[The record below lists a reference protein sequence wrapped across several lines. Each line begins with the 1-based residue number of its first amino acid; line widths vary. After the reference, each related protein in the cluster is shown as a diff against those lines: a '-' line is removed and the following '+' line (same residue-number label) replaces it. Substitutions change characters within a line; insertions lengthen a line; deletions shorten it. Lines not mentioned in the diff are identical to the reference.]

1 MRLLKVEDDNKLS
14 LVEFF
19 GSDIPPYA
27 ILSHTW
33 GADHEEVTHKDI
45 LDGVGESKAGYK
57 KIRFC
62 GKQAIKNDLYYF
74 WVDTCCIDKSS
85 STELQE
91 AINSMFRWYQ
101 EAARCYVYLSDVSF
115 SSPGDDEYSKRW
127 KSSFKRSKW
136 FTRGWTLQELIA
148 PTSVEF
154 FSEEEQ
160 RLGDKQSM
168 EQTLYKITGVAIQ
181 ALRGSPLSQFSVD
194 ERMSWAKVRQTKRE
208 EDAAY
213 SLLGIFNIHM
223 PLLYGE
229 RREKALFRLKK
240 EIKESL
246 KEELT
251 ALPPTPCTR
260 QLKWKYA
267 SFRTVSEK
275 SLGLH
280 PDLRA
285 IIGDKTID
293 LDAILEE
300 KLKIR
305 KELLDLLCFEH
316 IDERLLSLKAAHR
329 KTCAWFLHTNQY
341 KAWTSAE
348 NLHDHHGFLWI
359 KGKPGAGKSILMKFL
374 DSKAKESAKSSTDVL
389 VASFFFNA
397 RGDYLEKSTTGLYR
411 SLLWQLFEKAEDL
424 QEILDEFDTN
434 AIRIIQRKGWQLEIL
449 KQTLT
454 RAVECLGCRSLQI
467 FVDALDECD
476 DRDVMDMVSFLEDIG
491 ERAVEVNVRLRIC
504 FSSRHYP
511 TITIRGMQI
520 VLEDEKEHDADIAQ
534 YINSTLKLHNPKT
547 AANLRAQV
555 LEKSAGIFLW
565 VALVIPMLNK
575 ANTKGQVEK
584 VQKCLDEIPPGL
596 DDLFEMILTRDSEDV
611 QELRLCIQWILFAS
625 RPLKQEEYFFAIR
638 SPISPETARC
648 RVLGDVTAEV
658 MRLFVH
664 SSLKGLA
671 QVTKTRSQDK
681 IPTVQFIHESVRDFF
696 LLKKGYQR
704 LWTDH
709 DDQFVAYSHEVL
721 RDRCFAE
728 IIGNRSASLLQYEA
742 QPPPASSPQMN
753 IDVSEHEFLE
763 NPLPRASFP
772 EEAALRRAVSEEF
785 PFLEYA
791 VHHVLSHADAAESDI
806 LKEETFLQEFPLKYW
821 IHLDNL
827 LEKLHV
833 RRHTPSASL
842 LYILAEKNLP
852 RLIKHELRRV
862 PHMDIAGERYCFP
875 LFAACAN
882 GNQDAFTA
890 LLMQETILE
899 KDQNLASQLAYFREI
914 KPQQSRTPLSWAA
927 ENGSE
932 AVVQLLLETGQV
944 EVDSKDRNGR
954 TPLAWAARKGREAVV
969 QLLLE
974 TGQVDINLREAV
986 FGQTPLACAV
996 ENGSEAVVQL
1006 LLKADQV
1013 EVDSKDRN
1021 GWTPL
1026 SRAAGNGSEAV
1037 VKLLL
1042 GTGQVEIDSKDIS
1055 GRTPLSRAARNGS
1068 KAVVQLLLETGQVEV
1083 DSMDKGGRTPLSWAV
1098 GQENKAVVKL
1108 LLGTGQVEVDSKDT
1122 SGRTPLSRAAGQ
1134 GNKAVVQLLLETSQ
1148 AEVNSKDK
1156 NGRTPLWWAGM
1167 NCREAVVQLLRSHV

>member
-14 LVEFF
+14 LVEFV

-33 GADHEEVTHKDI
+33 GADHEEVTYKDVV
-45 LDGVGESKAGYK
+45 DGVGQSKVGYK

-62 GKQAIKNDLYYF
+62 GKQAIKNGLHYF

-101 EAARCYVYLSDVSF
+101 EAARCYVYLHDVSF

-168 EQTLYKITGVAIQ
+168 EQTLYEITGIAIQ

-194 ERMSWAKVRQTKRE
+194 ERMSWAKERQTKRE

-213 SLLGIFNIHM
+213 SLLGIFDIHM
-223 PLLYGE
+223 PLIYGE

-240 EIKESL
+240 EIKESS
-246 KEELT
+246 KEERT
-251 ALPPTPCTR
+251 APRPAPSTE
-260 QLKWKYA
+260 QLRRRHTL
-267 SFRTVSEK
+267 SRTGSEK
-275 SLGLH
+275 SLSLQ

-285 IIGDKTID
+285 TIGNETID
-293 LDAILEE
+293 GDTIVKE
-300 KLKIR
+300 KSKIR

-329 KTCAWFLHTNQY
+329 KTCAWFLDKDQY

-374 DSKAKESAKSSTDVL
+374 DSKAKESAKSNTDAL

-397 RGDYLEKSTTGLYR
+397 RGDYLEKSTAGLYR
-411 SLLWQLFEKAEDL
+411 SLLWQLFEKVEDL

-449 KQTLT
+449 KQTLI
-454 RAVECLGCRSLQI
+454 RAVERLGRRSLQI

-491 ERAVEVNVRLRIC
+491 ERAVEVNVRLHIC

-520 VLEDEKEHDADIAQ
+520 VLEDEKEHDADIAR
-534 YINSTLKLHNPKT
+534 YIASTLKLHNPKT

-575 ANTKGQVEK
+575 ASTKGQVEK

-596 DDLFEMILTRDSEDV
+596 DDLFEMILTRDREDM
-611 QELRLCIQWILFAS
+611 QELRLCIQWILFAK

-638 SPISPETARC
+638 SPISPDTARC
-648 RVLGDVTAEV
+648 RVSGDVTAEI

-664 SSLKGLA
+664 SSSKGLA
-671 QVTKTRSQDK
+671 QVTKIRSQEK

-704 LWTDH
+704 LWPDRG
-709 DDQFVAYSHEVL
+709 DRFVSYSHEVL
-721 RDRCFAE
+721 RDRCLAE
-728 IIGNRSASLLQYEA
+728 INGSRSASLLPHKTQA
-742 QPPPASSPQMN
+742 PPTSSPQVN
-753 IDVSEHEFLE
+753 IDVLE
-763 NPLPRASFP
+763 EKFPENLLPRASSS
-772 EEAALRRAVSEEF
+772 EAATLRRAVSEEL

-791 VHHVLSHADAAESDI
+791 VNHVLSHADAAESDV
-806 LKEETFLQEFPLKYW
+806 LREETFLQEFPLKYW
-821 IHLDNL
+821 IHLDNV
-827 LEKLHV
+827 LEKFHV
-833 RRHTPSASL
+833 RRHTPNASL

-862 PHMDIAGERYCFP
+862 LNMDIVGERYCFP

-882 GNQDAFTA
+882 GNQDAFGA
-890 LLMQETILE
+890 LLMQETVLE
-899 KDQNLASQLAYFREI
+899 KDQSLALQLAYFREI
-914 KPQQSRTPLSWAA
+914 KPQRSRTPLS
-927 ENGSE
+927 
-932 AVVQLLLETGQV
+932 
-944 EVDSKDRNGR
+944 
-954 TPLAWAARKGREAVV
+954 
-969 QLLLE
+969 
-974 TGQVDINLREAV
+974 
-986 FGQTPLACAV
+986 
-996 ENGSEAVVQL
+996 
-1006 LLKADQV
+1006 
-1013 EVDSKDRN
+1013 
-1021 GWTPL
+1021 
-1026 SRAAGNGSEAV
+1026 
-1037 VKLLL
+1037 
-1042 GTGQVEIDSKDIS
+1042 
-1055 GRTPLSRAARNGS
+1055 
-1068 KAVVQLLLETGQVEV
+1068 
-1083 DSMDKGGRTPLSWAV
+1083 
-1098 GQENKAVVKL
+1098 
-1108 LLGTGQVEVDSKDT
+1108 
-1122 SGRTPLSRAAGQ
+1122 
-1134 GNKAVVQLLLETSQ
+1134 
-1148 AEVNSKDK
+1148 
-1156 NGRTPLWWAGM
+1156 
-1167 NCREAVVQLLRSHV
+1167 